1 MSALINP
8 LANEKVKV
16 SAKAFEA
23 KYADKVEVYKFLT
36 HDCGV
41 YLAPYDTM
49 TVWHM
54 RDLCSGKR
62 RRIDGK
68 DVKHIMVP
76 QFEGLAI
83 KHMLTFGFKYDPVQD
98 ALPIVEKEVLKLPR
112 QYVANVIHTLVG
124 QDFVSWVNEQVNT
137 RHKKVA
143 DDRNMNIELDP
154 EIARIYQASQ
164 AVSGK

>member
-1 MSALINP
+1 M
-8 LANEKVKV
+8 KV
-16 SAKAFEA
+16 SAKQFES

-83 KHMLTFGFKYDPVQD
+83 KHMLTFGSNFTSVMES
-98 ALPIVEKEVLKLPR
+98 LPIVEGEILKMPR
-112 QYVANVIHTLVG
+112 
-124 QDFVSWVNEQVNT
+124 
-137 RHKKVA
+137 
-143 DDRNMNIELDP
+143 
-154 EIARIYQASQ
+154 
-164 AVSGK
+164 